1 MIHIHTQLIGQPQ
14 SITDRRGTW
23 SSAIFRRPI
32 TGPVELQ
39 HRGLVGDQVADTEHH
54 GSPDQAV
61 CCHPLGHYVY
71 WNRVYALDTADTM
84 LGPGSVGE
92 NWTLSDATE
101 QDLCIGD
108 VFAVGD
114 ARVRVS
120 GPRYPCTKQER
131 KLKLPMFHRR
141 TLQTLRTG
149 LYLRVLTPGTVRVG
163 DAWRLEDRPHPGL
176 TVHRIN
182 ERAHRTFD
190 PDFARRL
197 QEVPELAP
205 GWKRIFRL
213 KLDKQWTA

>member
-149 LYLRVLTPGTVRVG
+149 LYLRVLTPAPYASAMPGGWRTVLTPASRFTASTSG
-163 DAWRLEDRPHPGL
+163 RTGPSTPTSPGGC
-176 TVHRIN
+176 RKCPN
-182 ERAHRTFD
+182 SPRAGSAFSD
-190 PDFARRL
+190 
-197 QEVPELAP
+197 
-205 GWKRIFRL
+205 
-213 KLDKQWTA
+213 